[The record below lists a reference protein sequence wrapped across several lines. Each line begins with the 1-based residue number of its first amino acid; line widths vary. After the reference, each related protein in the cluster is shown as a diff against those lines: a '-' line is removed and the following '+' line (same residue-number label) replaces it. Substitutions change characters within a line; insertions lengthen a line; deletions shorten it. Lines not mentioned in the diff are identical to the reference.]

1 MNGQELGLLMPAVS
15 WWPRQAVW
23 DNWLPRNV
31 PETTTTTTMTTMTTA
46 TTNIRCFDAKL
57 DVTPESNGTSTSE
70 HTSMAAKTQAPS
82 LADLYSSLSL
92 RENEKIC
99 LTRSPDLSLL
109 NPTIKLIGAEK
120 LHLRGESTNPPTDM
134 RRPTMSTI
142 CFAGTTTAG
151 ILAGLSVGDPRS

>member
-31 PETTTTTTMTTMTTA
+31 PETTTTTTMTTMTTMTTA
-46 TTNIRCFDAKL
+46 ATNIRCFDAKL

-82 LADLYSSLSL
+82 PADLYPSLSP
-92 RENEKIC
+92 RENESTTKMCGLNWTHC
-99 LTRSPDLSLL
+99 LF
-109 NPTIKLIGAEK
+109 TIKSSQLDLLIYQEVRK
-120 LHLRGESTNPPTDM
+120 LCQLPGQFSSPVIISNY
-134 RRPTMSTI
+134 
-142 CFAGTTTAG
+142 
-151 ILAGLSVGDPRS
+151 

>member
-31 PETTTTTTMTTMTTA
+31 PETTTTTMTTMTTMTTTA
-46 TTNIRCFDAKL
+46 TNIRCFDAKL

-82 LADLYSSLSL
+82 PADLYPSLSP
-92 RENEKIC
+92 RENEKMC

-109 NPTIKLIGAEK
+109 NPPRKLIGAGK

-142 CFAGTTTAG
+142 CSAATTADWYSSRA
-151 ILAGLSVGDPRS
+151 LCWRS